1 MAAHKKGES
10 KKKKSKKKTDLKAN
24 KTCFT
29 KFSTAWQK
37 PKDFFS
43 LSNIQLVVSLFF
55 IMKQFFACVP

>member
-1 MAAHKKGES
+1 MAAHKKRES
-10 KKKKSKKKTDLKAN
+10 KKKSKKKTDLKAN

-43 LSNIQLVVSLFF
+43 LSNIQTFDL
-55 IMKQFFACVP
+55 